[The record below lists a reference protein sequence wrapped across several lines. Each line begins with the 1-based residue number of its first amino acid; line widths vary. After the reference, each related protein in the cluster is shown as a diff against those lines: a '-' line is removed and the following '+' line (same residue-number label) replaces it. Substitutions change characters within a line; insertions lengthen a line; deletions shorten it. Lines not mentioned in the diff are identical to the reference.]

1 MGGLDIAAEVAALIE
16 VATNEWLVRKRVSA
30 GLENHLLGED
40 AFRRNRLRLLVSAYD
55 RLAEVD
61 AQLAIVE
68 VTPTLPGREQVL
80 RSLLQVRR
88 ELGRELRGQRPK

>member
-16 VATNEWLVRKRVSA
+16 VATSEWLARKRVSA

-68 VTPTLPGREQVL
+68 VTRTLPGREHVL
-80 RSLLQVRR
+80 RSLMQVRR
-88 ELGRELRGQRPK
+88 ELARELRGQRPK